1 MEESEKVFS
10 KLIRSV
16 ERRRSEVREE
26 MRAQEKAAVGQAET
40 QLENLERELA
50 KLRKSDSELEQLSHT
65 EDHIYFLQVLYSET
79 PSLHLHIA

>member
-65 EDHIYFLQVLYSET
+65 EDHIYLLQVLYSET